1 MKESE
6 TQELF
11 SVLLGKLFYVG
22 AQLILPLLSSIC
34 LVFAFYKLKSLAS
47 AGVHP
52 SLAYISYALLCFAL
66 YIIVPILSAPLLIFL
81 GGDAVENY
89 VNIILSS
96 VAFLFVIAGTI
107 LLFKAASLI

>member
-6 TQELF
+6 TQELL

-52 SLAYISYALLCFAL
+52 SLGYISCALLCFAL
-66 YIIVPILSAPLLIFL
+66 YIIFPIVSAPLLIFL

-89 VNIILSS
+89 INIIISS

-107 LLFKAASLI
+107 LLFRAASLI